1 MYIYRDEATGLYH
14 CDHVFVTVRGRCYLV
29 GIEYV
34 GVTRM
39 EVIRQV
45 VGNAWFKRA
54 RLNLAYC
61 MTVER

>member
-1 MYIYRDEATGLYH
+1 
-14 CDHVFVTVRGRCYLV
+14 V

-54 RLNLAYC
+54 RLNLAYS